1 MIQEQTRMK
10 ARLVPLYFQ
19 SDQDKEFVDQLAAL
33 RSLLAEE
40 AEILPAAALGAPLPD
55 ADAVVFPQMLG
66 DAYRRVADFKAIGLP
81 ILVITSEFGTVSM
94 WDWEINRYLRTEGVQ
109 VFAPSSLEQSLLLC
123 RTLALKRE
131 LARAKFL
138 VFQDN
143 PGEGFQ
149 ASIFKRFY
157 WWEAECVQ
165 RMFKVFGIRIEKR
178 SFRTLGQAAREI
190 PDDEAKATWREWQGR
205 LNIGDISTRALLS
218 ALKVYLAVRR
228 EIEADPGIAGVG
240 INCLNESRFSD
251 TTPCLAWNM
260 LYEERRLIWGCEA
273 DTVAM
278 LSKYILHRA
287 LGVPVMMT
295 NLYPFLMGQAALK
308 HERIPDFPEV
318 AEGPAHYILAAH
330 CGYFGVVPQSFST
343 EWTLRKK
350 VLAIVDDNA
359 TAIDARMPEGDV
371 TLAKLEPDFRN
382 WSVAEGTLERYAQF
396 ANSDCLNGAVI
407 RVSDGPR
414 LLDELASHHYI
425 LTTGHNRTGL
435 RLVARLFGMEVV
447 AI

>member
-1 MIQEQTRMK
+1 MK

-19 SDQDKEFVDQLAAL
+19 SDQDKDFTDQLAAL
-33 RSLLAEE
+33 RSLLVED
-40 AEILPAAALGAPLPD
+40 AEILTPVPLGEPVPE

-66 DAYRRVADFKAIGLP
+66 DAYRRVGDFKAIETP

-94 WDWEINRYLRTEGVQ
+94 WDWEINRYLRAEGVE
-109 VFAPSSLEQSLLLC
+109 VFAPPNLTQTLLIC
-123 RTLALKRE
+123 RTLALRRE
-131 LARAKFL
+131 LAAAKLL

-157 WWEAECVQ
+157 WWESECTQ
-165 RMFKVFGIRIEKR
+165 RMLDKFGIRIEKR
-178 SFRTLGQAAREI
+178 SFRALGQAAKEI
-190 PDDEAKATWREWQGR
+190 PDEAAEAVRRQWEGR
-205 LNIGDISTRALLS
+205 LNVGDISPRALLS
-218 ALKVYLAVRR
+218 ALKIYLAVRR
-228 EIEADPGIAGVG
+228 EIESDPTIQGVG

-260 LYEERRLIWGCEA
+260 LYEERGLIWGCEA

-308 HERIPDFPEV
+308 HERIPSFPPV
-318 AEGPAHYILAAH
+318 AETPDHHILAAH
-330 CGYFGVVPQSFST
+330 CGYLGVVPRSFST
-343 EWTLRKK
+343 EWTLRPK

-359 TAIDARMPEGDV
+359 TAIDARMREGAV
-371 TLAKLEPDFRN
+371 TLAKLEPDFQR
-382 WSVAEGTLERYAQF
+382 WSVAEGTLQGYAQF

-407 RVSDGPR
+407 RVSDGHR

-425 LTTGHNRTGL
+425 LTAGHNLTDL
-435 RLVARLFGMEVV
+435 RLVARLFGMGVDG
-447 AI
+447 I